1 MAGLLSVTDLL
12 VVNEGEAAA
21 LADMLGKPASEF
33 GLPILLSP
41 VVVMVPIILVRLAPY
56 ISRPFLLILWI
67 QPLAIVS
74 STSFSLP
81 LNGQPVSAALAEASA
96 AAAIQ
101 VTRSGAA
108 LAIPT
113 RDEVTAFLAAYG

>member
-1 MAGLLSVTDLL
+1 MTDLL

-33 GLPILLSP
+33 GLTHLVITRGGDGADYFGEAGTLHQQALP
-41 VVVMVPIILVRLAPY
+41 VDPVDTTGAGDCFFGFFLAA
-56 ISRPFLLILWI
+56 
-67 QPLAIVS
+67 LA
-74 STSFSLP
+74 
-81 LNGQPVSAALAEASA
+81 NGQPVSAALAEASA

-113 RDEVTAFLAAYG
+113 RDEVTAFLAAHG